1 MNLLYEIK
9 LYFDKLIE
17 YGIIEKKPEF
27 NEIDNIAEKCYHRN
41 YKELTKYISKDL
53 EEEKRNELSSRVDKI
68 KEIIK
73 DDKKGN

>member
-9 LYFDKLIE
+9 LYFDTLIE

-27 NEIDNIAEKCYHRN
+27 NKIEAVAERCFHKN
-41 YKELTKYISKDL
+41 YKDLTKYITKDL
-53 EEEKRNELSSRVDKI
+53 DKEKADLLKDKINKI

-73 DDKKGN
+73 DDKKGK